1 MNYDD
6 LVENIEAQL
15 WSDFI
20 EHIEKRLWRVINQT
34 ADHHLDEKYIASACR
49 DYAEAIRALQ
59 QAKNYKTK
67 GE

>member
-34 ADHHLDEKYIASACR
+34 ADHHLDENGIYDKLDLIVR
-49 DYAEAIRALQ
+49 KIGL
-59 QAKNYKTK
+59 
-67 GE
+67 